1 MNIAIVGAGSAG
13 VATAYALALDG
24 HAVTVYES
32 HRSAA
37 EEASFAPAGWLLPA
51 LWLPWTAPGMA
62 ARLHSQPAPG
72 RQALLRLGRGVS
84 RRDLGWALAWRRA
97 GKQLRRAF
105 AAKPP
110 LAAREAAAEPGITE
124 FGAAFAGLLELETLA
139 RYSAMLRQRH
149 WQAWQCDPES
159 VKGSLLL
166 FSSAAELDA
175 LSGLLAAL
183 RQSGLEIEQLD
194 AAQTRQREPGL
205 SEETPLAGSLFAPA
219 GLAAN
224 GRLAT
229 LMQRQAA
236 QHTGVRFIHGQAV
249 RRLQAATG
257 GRQAEL
263 LLAGESTSRAH
274 DAIVVCTG
282 ARADTLLAPL
292 GVKLPSVPL
301 AGYTVSAP
309 LRDETRMPRHA
320 IADWSEQLSI
330 VPQGLRLR
338 LGAGA
343 ELGAGGQQHPATLER
358 MFHRINALFPGS
370 CQLQGGV
377 QVWRGTRSC
386 TSDGLPIVGPS
397 GKAGIWLNLAH
408 GACGNSLAEG
418 CAQLLADL
426 LAARTPSINAQALA
440 AERFQAS

>member
-13 VATAYALALDG
+13 IATAYALALDS

-51 LWLPWTAPGMA
+51 LWLPWAAPGMA
-62 ARLHSQPAPG
+62 TRLQSQAAPG
-72 RQALLRLGRGVS
+72 RHALLRLGRSVS
-84 RRDLGWALAWRRA
+84 RRELGWALAWRRA

-105 AAKPP
+105 TARPP
-110 LAAREAAAEPGITE
+110 LATQEAATGPGPAG
-124 FGAAFAGLLELETLA
+124 FGAAFIALLELETLA
-139 RYSAMLRQRH
+139 RYSATLRQRH
-149 WQAWQCDPES
+149 WQAWQYDPES

-166 FSSAAELDA
+166 FSSTAELDA
-175 LSGLLAAL
+175 LSGLLVAL

-229 LMQRQAA
+229 LVQRQAA
-236 QHTGVRFIHGQAV
+236 QHAGVRFVHGQAV
-249 RRLQAATG
+249 RRLQAATA

-263 LLAGESTSRAH
+263 LLSGESTGRAH

-282 ARADTLLAPL
+282 PLADVLLTPL
-292 GVKLPSVPL
+292 GVRLPSVQL

-320 IADWSEQLSI
+320 IVDWNEQLSI

-343 ELGAGGQQHPATLER
+343 ELGTRAQQHPATLER

-377 QVWRGTRSC
+377 QVWRGSRSC

-418 CAQLLADL
+418 CAQLLVDL
-426 LAARTPSINAQALA
+426 LAARTPGANAQALA
-440 AERFQAS
+440 PERFQ